1 MARSHPTPFAT
12 DQAGMHEVCRTSDL
26 EIGRGYERHGWFKWL
41 ALETIEARRASQVVN
56 EYS

>member
-1 MARSHPTPFAT
+1 VH
-12 DQAGMHEVCRTSDL
+12 QVYGTSDL

-41 ALETIEARRASQVVN
+41 ALETIEAGRASQVVN